1 MGSMVSIIGLITLGC
16 GLYCLYGAYLMR
28 TKGEIKQALVLSQD
42 INIKT
47 CKDVKGYC
55 REAQVPLFI
64 LGAVVTIY
72 SVVDLYNTS
81 VGGIDT
87 LYWVM
92 FVLAAVALIYYI
104 IKIRACNKKYFGV

>member
-47 CKDVKGYC
+47 
-55 REAQVPLFI
+55 
-64 LGAVVTIY
+64 
-72 SVVDLYNTS
+72 
-81 VGGIDT
+81 
-87 LYWVM
+87 
-92 FVLAAVALIYYI
+92 
-104 IKIRACNKKYFGV
+104 